1 MRPRQIMCIWL
12 LTYILSIYSNNV
24 FNASRTYGF
33 PHKTRYFAEVHIIKT
48 HFVQKNY
55 ILLTKL
61 LQNAEGKNVSLCS
74 VSVVTN
80 CFSEDYKK

>member
-1 MRPRQIMCIWL
+1 MRPRQNMCIWL

-33 PHKTRYFAEVHIIKT
+33 LHKTHYFAEVHIIKT

-74 VSVVTN
+74 LSVVTN
-80 CFSEDYKK
+80 SFSEDYKM